1 MKGYWIIFGSDV
13 IDAVAQQEYSRLWA
27 PISEKY
33 GASVRL
39 LEPGVLVE
47 SLTSKR
53 VLAVEFPSY
62 ELAMACNV
70 DPAYAEARR
79 FALSAYKR
87 EMIIVEGDLA

>member
-13 IDAVAQQEYSRLWA
+13 INANAQRVYSRLWA

-33 GASVRL
+33 GAKVRL

-47 SLTSKR
+47 ALTTKR
-53 VLAVEFPSY
+53 VIAVEFPSY
-62 ELAMACNV
+62 EQAKACNI
-70 DPAYAEARR
+70 DPDYAEARL

-87 EMIIVEGDLA
+87 EMIIIEGDLA